1 MNIQRNFK
9 QSFYML
15 QSQTRARGTDDDD
28 DIDCAAAFR
37 L

>member
-28 DIDCAAAFR
+28 IDCAAAFR